1 MELIKNVWTKEDGD
15 EFIKYLRTFEKAE
28 RVEWTKNLLKTD
40 YDVLAVP
47 APKLKMMAKEIAKG
61 NFISFLDL
69 KLDAYYEN
77 TAINALLIDKIKDF
91 NTYADYLRR
100 YAEIADNWAT
110 CDVLPFK
117 NTKRDKEKLFE
128 LSHEFIKSPKP
139 FMRRIGVDMLF
150 TYTEDAS
157 YNERV
162 RDLIKT
168 LKSDGEYYVNMCVA
182 WLVAEYV
189 VKQRDYGI
197 YMLAS
202 GILNDFTIN
211 KAISKCRDS
220 YRVSQD
226 DKEFLLK
233 YKV

>member
-1 MELIKNVWTKEDGD
+1 
-15 EFIKYLRTFEKAE
+15 
-28 RVEWTKNLLKTD
+28 
-40 YDVLAVP
+40 
-47 APKLKMMAKEIAKG
+47 
-61 NFISFLDL
+61 
-69 KLDAYYEN
+69 
-77 TAINALLIDKIKDF
+77 
-91 NTYADYLRR
+91 
-100 YAEIADNWAT
+100 
-110 CDVLPFK
+110 
-117 NTKRDKEKLFE
+117 
-128 LSHEFIKSPKP
+128 
-139 FMRRIGVDMLF
+139 MRRIGVDMLF